1 MLNATM
7 RPSRETSGPKCG
19 PSSNVQLARLA
30 AVRRNLEQLDLAVAH
45 RAEPTDAAIA
55 GERATDAGMIGGQ
68 RSLVTGAVD
77 HEHVVDRLAQDGRS
91 ARERD
96 PLALAIAPRE

>member
-1 MLNATM
+1 MTTLAEVSMLNATM

-19 PSSNVQLARLA
+19 PSSNVSWRLA

-45 RAEPTDAAIA
+45 RAEHHRAAIA

-68 RSLVTGAVD
+68 RSSSP
-77 HEHVVDRLAQDGRS
+77 RGRS
-91 ARERD
+91 RTR
-96 PLALAIAPRE
+96 R